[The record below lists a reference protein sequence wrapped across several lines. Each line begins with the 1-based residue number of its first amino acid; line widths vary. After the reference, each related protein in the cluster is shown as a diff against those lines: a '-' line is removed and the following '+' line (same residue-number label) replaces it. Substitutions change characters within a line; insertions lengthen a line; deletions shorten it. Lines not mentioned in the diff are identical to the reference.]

1 MPLGQFGH
9 YELFVDPQEQRKF
22 PQFAVF
28 ILAAATQSDSS
39 NSGGA
44 GGNSNAQSNKPPPGW
59 LDAIELGALDL
70 WIEDQPDPKHTRQ
83 EAARRLTNEALVRK

>member
-1 MPLGQFGH
+1 VPLGQFGH

-44 GGNSNAQSNKPPPGW
+44 GGNSNAQSNKPPPGTMIPQSSVCTP
-59 LDAIELGALDL
+59 DAAGNLFCT
-70 WIEDQPDPKHTRQ
+70 QTQ
-83 EAARRLTNEALVRK
+83 